1 MPGKRAAAGSIIIRH
16 VQDVANGGYSESG
29 RRGGAMTTVLLVED
43 DDAIR
48 NNVAR
53 LLQLEG
59 YAVATAA
66 NGNEGLQRAR
76 TTRPDVVI
84 SDINMP
90 GLDGF
95 SLVEAL
101 RADAGL
107 ATTSVMLLTALDD
120 RSSTRRGMKAGADDY
135 LAKPFTRD
143 ELLDALEGLLT
154 KRGRLEDSIQTAV
167 QLREADLRR
176 AFTDSLGG
184 RPQADSF
191 GLARPAGTVA
201 DQVLQATVL
210 FSDIRSF
217 TSLAEKL
224 DSAEVAELL
233 RRYFERACEPVL
245 RNGGRHLKFIGDG
258 LMAVFA
264 QAGGDGPIPPAR
276 RAVSAAL
283 GIALVTQE
291 FRSWLDQRFG
301 RRGLPPFAI
310 GIGLHAG
317 EVTICRL
324 GSSQAKESTPIGD
337 TVNTA
342 ARLEAA
348 TKELGWTVVAS
359 SAVLLQAGEGV
370 RTGAMTSLEVRGRHG
385 WVDVAEIV
393 GLDTTA
399 ADREHGLDALDERGD
414 AVRRAVEINS
424 EITAR
429 AVKGALRSK
438 LSTLKE
444 HRFEP
449 GDAPLRLKGFRLT
462 RKIAAGGITEVYLAV
477 REQDGLPVVLKVL
490 EATGAGSGANLARF
504 IHEYALLSRLD
515 HPHVTRIYDQGFTD
529 DHAYIAM
536 EYFQRGDLRSELRG
550 GIATDRVL
558 DVLAQIA
565 RALGVIHAQ
574 GIIHRDLKPENVML
588 RDDGSIALA
597 DFGIAKSLLRE
608 ENLGFTQTRHG
619 EVVGTPY
626 YLSPEQAAGRPITP
640 ATDLYSLG
648 VMLYEMLTGARP
660 YSADSLDLLL
670 ARHLSAATPAL
681 PPQHAALQPV
691 LEKLMAKRPQD
702 RHASSEALLQDL
714 AQRGLLH
721 GAHRT
726 PAA

>member
-1 MPGKRAAAGSIIIRH
+1 
-16 VQDVANGGYSESG
+16 
-29 RRGGAMTTVLLVED
+29 
-43 DDAIR
+43 
-48 NNVAR
+48 
-53 LLQLEG
+53 
-59 YAVATAA
+59 
-66 NGNEGLQRAR
+66 
-76 TTRPDVVI
+76 VVI

-120 RSSTRRGMKAGADDY
+120 RTSTRRGMKAGADDY

-143 ELLDALEGLLT
+143 ELLDALEGLLK

-224 DSAEVAELL
+224 DSPQVAELL
-233 RRYFERACEPVL
+233 TRYFERACEPVL

-264 QAGGDGPIPPAR
+264 QAGGDAPIPPAR

-283 GIALVTQE
+283 GMALVTQE

-393 GLDTTA
+393 GLETSP
-399 ADREHGLDALDERGD
+399 ADRQHGLQALSERAED
-414 AVRRAVEINS
+414 IRQAVETNS

-429 AVKGALRSK
+429 AVKGALRNK
-438 LSTLKE
+438 LSTLRE
-444 HRFEP
+444 HRFDP

-462 RKIAAGGITEVYLAV
+462 RKLASGGTTEVYLAV
-477 REQDGLPVVLKVL
+477 READGLPVVLKVL
-490 EATGAGSGANLARF
+490 EAAGAASSTKLARF
-504 IHEYALLSRLD
+504 IQEYALLSRIAD
-515 HPHVTRIYDQGFTD
+515 PHVTRIYDQGFTD

-536 EYFQRGDLRSELRG
+536 EYFERGDLRSELRHG
-550 GIATDRVL
+550 MSTERVL

-565 RALGVIHAQ
+565 GALGVIHAH

-588 RDDGSIALA
+588 RQDGRVALA
-597 DFGIAKSLLRE
+597 DFGVAKSLLQE
-608 ENLGFTQTRHG
+608 EHLGFTRTRHG
-619 EVVGTPY
+619 EVIGTPY
-626 YLSPEQAAGRPITP
+626 YLSPEQAAGHPITP

-648 VMLYEMLTGARP
+648 VMLYEMLSGARP

-670 ARHLSAATPAL
+670 ARHLSAPTPQL
-681 PPQHAALQPV
+681 PAPQAALQPV
-691 LEKLMAKRPQD
+691 LERLMAKHPRD
-702 RHASSEALLQDL
+702 RYACTRELLDEL
-714 AQRGLLH
+714 AQRGLL
-721 GAHRT
+721 GA
-726 PAA
+726 AAVAAYA